1 MWGLHL
7 IYRHTC
13 NLPGVLTV
21 HLENIVT
28 ESSMCWNSMKQ
39 SNNKPRIAVIITSTN
54 RRNRM
59 NKLRAHMFG
68 RSSSNIQGHTSTCHL
83 HKLTACSLVFY
94 VFFFI
99 RYLVHQGFHN
109 ENGQSMQ
116 DMCVNVNLNSILVKC
131 IFVQMAYCAR
141 LKNGMHAVNLR
152 FSSLVF
158 HMTTLVF
165 MYNPHTHTHR
175 LFLETIYA
183 HRWSNTWSIF
193 TVLDMSIAPLRNI
206 IPYNKQLCFLKKM
219 AN

>member
-1 MWGLHL
+1 MRPTSNLAS
-7 IYRHTC
+7 C

-116 DMCVNVNLNSILVKC
+116 DMCVNVNLNSILIKC

-141 LKNGMHAVNLR
+141 LKNGMRAVKLC
-152 FSSLVF
+152 FASLVF

-165 MYNPHTHTHR
+165 MYKPTYAPVILGNHIRPYMVQHV
-175 LFLETIYA
+175 IYF
-183 HRWSNTWSIF
+183 HCLKYVNCSTEKHNSI
-193 TVLDMSIAPLRNI
+193 
-206 IPYNKQLCFLKKM
+206 
-219 AN
+219 